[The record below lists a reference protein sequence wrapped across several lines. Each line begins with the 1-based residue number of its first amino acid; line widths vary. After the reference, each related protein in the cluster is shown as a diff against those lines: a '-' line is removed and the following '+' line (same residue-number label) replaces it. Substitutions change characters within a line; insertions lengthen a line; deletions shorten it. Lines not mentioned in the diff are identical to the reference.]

1 MGIKYSYSIQ
11 LPHNIVQRDDKL
23 LRRFYSRTRNLTL
36 LKNNVH
42 YKTYNLILFFCDTDI
57 ELNYYIE
64 FSKRIVGNNN
74 IVYLFK
80 NRTKHDID
88 LNGELLNSEVSMLK
102 KHLLIDYGIDLKIDK
117 KILLSEKSNFNII
130 AKNYIYIHNI
140 FDKTIILNPKIDTHN
155 INLFNIFF
163 NKYSTSIYIVY
174 TKDINVDKKDTEKII
189 IPANNIIF
197 TKTISIQDIYNI
209 NLDDIVDINNKS
221 TKWDEFANIINNIIL
236 I

>member
-42 YKTYNLILFFCDTDI
+42 YKTYNLILFFCDTNI

-88 LNGELLNSEVSMLK
+88 LNGELL
-102 KHLLIDYGIDLKIDK
+102 
-117 KILLSEKSNFNII
+117 
-130 AKNYIYIHNI
+130 
-140 FDKTIILNPKIDTHN
+140 KTC
-155 INLFNIFF
+155 
-163 NKYSTSIYIVY
+163 
-174 TKDINVDKKDTEKII
+174 
-189 IPANNIIF
+189 
-197 TKTISIQDIYNI
+197 
-209 NLDDIVDINNKS
+209 
-221 TKWDEFANIINNIIL
+221 
-236 I
+236 